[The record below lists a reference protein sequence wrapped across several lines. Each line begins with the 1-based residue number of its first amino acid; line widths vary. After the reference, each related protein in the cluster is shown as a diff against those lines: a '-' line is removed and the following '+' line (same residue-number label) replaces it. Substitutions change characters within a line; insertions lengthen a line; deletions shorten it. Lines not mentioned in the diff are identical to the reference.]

1 MLTAVNP
8 IRTSLSRQVNHWL
21 QAATRLSSLDHL
33 ASGYAWEGV
42 DSKMVTSLKQSLQK
56 SIDEVVVLAKTLAK
70 QLKGDL
76 DEASLRSARRMLT
89 ELREKYL
96 RVEETIHFYVVAINS
111 RTTPHV
117 SALLRA
123 CDVMCFKSM
132 QEILQPLGKETPS
145 VLTYVDKGIGA
156 SILKAGLRLW
166 DGNLSKLAAI
176 KVTQHNLFRPTAII
190 HETGHQV
197 AHILNWND
205 ELANQLQVGLKNHSE
220 EVGQAFSN
228 WSSEIAADA
237 FAFVHTGYAAVA
249 ALHDVLSG
257 TPLSVFAYHR
267 SDPHPICYVRVM
279 MGIEMCR
286 LLYGRGAWDDLEVA
300 FKNDYDIRLVN
311 FSSVKLIQEC
321 TAALPDA
328 VRIILK
334 FPYRGFNG
342 KSICDLI
349 DPQRVSPQS
358 LQQLETQAGAALFTS
373 HAWIWKECIRL
384 LALVGYKI
392 GLGDGELS
400 QLYKIQEDWMMK
412 LGFTAELN

>member
-1 MLTAVNP
+1 MLVAPNP

-42 DSKMVTSLKQSLQK
+42 DANIVTSLKQGLQK
-56 SIDEVVVLAKTLAK
+56 SIDDVVVMAKGLAKKL
-70 QLKGDL
+70 QEEQD
-76 DEASLRSARRMLT
+76 DASLRSARRMLT

-132 QEILQPLGKETPS
+132 QEILQQLGKETPA

-197 AHILNWND
+197 AHVLNWND
-205 ELANQLQVGLKNHSE
+205 ELANQFLSGLRNYPD
-220 EVGQAFSN
+220 EVGEAFSS
-228 WSSEIAADA
+228 WASEIAADA

-257 TPLSVFAYHR
+257 TPQSVFAYHR

-286 LLYGRGAWDDLEVA
+286 LFYGNGAWDDLEIA
-300 FKNDYDIRLVN
+300 FKNDYDIRLVD
-311 FSSVKLIQEC
+311 FSSVKIIHQC
-321 TAALPDA
+321 IDAMKDA

-334 FPYRGFNG
+334 VPYHAFNG
-342 KSICDLI
+342 KAISDLI

-358 LQQLETQAGAALFTS
+358 LLKLESQAGAALFTS

-392 GLGDGELS
+392 GVGEGDLS
-400 QLYKIQEDWMMK
+400 HWYKLQEDWMMK

>member
-1 MLTAVNP
+1 M
-8 IRTSLSRQVNHWL
+8 
-21 QAATRLSSLDHL
+21 
-33 ASGYAWEGV
+33 EGV
-42 DSKMVTSLKQSLQK
+42 DAKIVSSLKQSLQK
-56 SIDEVVVLAKTLAK
+56 SIDDVVVLAKTLAK
-70 QLKGDL
+70 QLKD
-76 DEASLRSARRMLT
+76 DTDDATLRTGRRMLT

-123 CDVMCFKSM
+123 CDVMCYKSM
-132 QEILQPLGKETPS
+132 QQILDQLGKETPA

-166 DGNLSKLAAI
+166 DGNVSKLAAI

-197 AHILNWND
+197 AHITNWND
-205 ELANQLQVGLKNHSE
+205 ELANQLQVGLKNHPN
-220 EVGQAFSN
+220 EVGAAFNS
-228 WSSEIAADA
+228 WASEIAADA

-257 TPLSVFAYHR
+257 TPLMVFAYHR

-279 MGIEMCR
+279 LGIEMCR
-286 LLYGRGAWDDLEVA
+286 LFYGRGPWDDLEIA

-311 FSSVKLIQEC
+311 FSSVKLIEQC
-321 TAALPDA
+321 NAALPDA

-334 FPYRGFNG
+334 SPYRAFNG
-342 KSICDLI
+342 KSIADLI
-349 DPQRVSPQS
+349 DPQSVSPQA
-358 LQQLETQAGAALFTS
+358 LQQLEVQAGPALYTS
-373 HAWIWKECIRL
+373 HAWIWKECIRIL
-384 LALVGYKI
+384 GLVGYKI
-392 GLGDGELS
+392 GLGAGDLS
-400 QLYKIQEDWMMK
+400 QLYKLQEDWMMK